1 MSAVIFE
8 LVECEKTVS
17 DAGHEAVLA
26 SLKRTS
32 FSYNKELLKAVSK
45 VTIDQLTTVGERY
58 FSKLF
63 CPEHT
68 SCAVCC
74 TVNKVKEI
82 REMLAGLGWKVT
94 VVEALEDMLA

>member
-32 FSYNKELLKAVSK
+32 FSYNKWVSSS
-45 VTIDQLTTVGERY
+45 V
-58 FSKLF
+58 
-63 CPEHT
+63 
-68 SCAVCC
+68 
-74 TVNKVKEI
+74 
-82 REMLAGLGWKVT
+82 
-94 VVEALEDMLA
+94 

>member
-1 MSAVIFE
+1 MKHTHTQHTHF
-8 LVECEKTVS
+8 LY
-17 DAGHEAVLA
+17 VLH
-26 SLKRTS
+26 R
-32 FSYNKELLKAVSK
+32 ELLKAVSK

-82 REMLAGLGWKVT
+82 REMLAG
-94 VVEALEDMLA
+94 